1 MALLL
6 DNVAREYLS
15 EEVTFELKDVQQRI
29 NSAGQECPNPAHAKE
44 RFGPVPGRYSL
55 SPWNILLIKSVS
67 VCMRPWATLLTTG
80 SVVGILG
87 HTVSV

>member
-29 NSAGQECPNPAHAKE
+29 NSAGQECPNPAPAKE
-44 RFGPVPGRYSL
+44 RFGPVPGR
-55 SPWNILLIKSVS
+55 
-67 VCMRPWATLLTTG
+67 
-80 SVVGILG
+80 
-87 HTVSV
+87 